1 MYHIY
6 QISETNIAREDSLFY
21 AIDGITEKE
30 DSAFAFN
37 EKSSTDNIG
46 DYTARMSLSI
56 YMDRDVTTVTR

>member
-1 MYHIY
+1 MR
-6 QISETNIAREDSLFY
+6 QDSLFY

-46 DYTARMSLSI
+46 FDTARMNLMI
-56 YMDRDVTTVTR
+56 FMDRDVTTVTR